1 MACGIGMLGSYHAW
15 RSPTPM
21 LMLESIFVL
30 MDNGLEIPMEVNAQ
44 GNDDLRSFNLTDEL
58 RNCLFYRYV
67 RTVGLLIPKKDSS
80 SVLDSSDLSNG
91 KFWTELFGKNI
102 LKTSVV
108 TQNISCVDFWA
119 Y

>member
-1 MACGIGMLGSYHAW
+1 MECSIGMPGSYHAW

-44 GNDDLRSFNLTDEL
+44 GNDDLRSFNLTDEP
-58 RNCLFYRYV
+58 RNCLFYIYV
-67 RTVGLLIPKKDSS
+67 WTVDLLIPKKG
-80 SVLDSSDLSNG
+80 LDFCFE
-91 KFWTELFGKNI
+91 FWTEHP
-102 LKTSVV
+102 
-108 TQNISCVDFWA
+108 QNISCVDFWA

>member
-1 MACGIGMLGSYHAW
+1 MACGIGMLVIMAHSHAW
-15 RSPTPM
+15 TSPTPM

-30 MDNGLEIPMEVNAQ
+30 IDNGLEIPMEVNAQ

-67 RTVGLLIPKKDSS
+67 WTIGLLIPKKDSS
-80 SVLDSSDLSNG
+80 NVLDSSD
-91 KFWTELFGKNI
+91 
-102 LKTSVV
+102 
-108 TQNISCVDFWA
+108 SCVDFWA

>member
-1 MACGIGMLGSYHAW
+1 MECGIRMLGSYHAW

-30 MDNGLEIPMEVNAQ
+30 IDNRLEIPMEVNAQ

-58 RNCLFYRYV
+58 SNCFFYIYV
-67 RTVGLLIPKKDSS
+67 WTVDLLIPNEG
-80 SVLDSSDLSNG
+80 LDCCFE
-91 KFWTELFGKNI
+91 FWTDDF
-102 LKTSVV
+102 
-108 TQNISCVDFWA
+108 NISCVDFLA